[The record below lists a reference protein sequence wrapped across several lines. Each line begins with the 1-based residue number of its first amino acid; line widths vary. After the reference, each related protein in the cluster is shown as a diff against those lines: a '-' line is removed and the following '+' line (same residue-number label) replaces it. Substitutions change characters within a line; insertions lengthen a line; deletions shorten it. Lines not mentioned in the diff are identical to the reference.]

1 MIGYCHF
8 RQGLEHGFGASDQGK
23 HPITPRRT
31 KKTLYPL
38 NGSKLSLI
46 DESRVRAAMVVT
58 PWGESDSLRAR
69 RLPPGPGRPRDEV
82 LANQR
87 ERLFGAMVA
96 SVSERG
102 YIATTVNDLVEIS
115 GVSSRTFYD
124 LFPGKEACFL
134 ATLEALIEAA
144 IAFAA
149 QRAGEAVEDPAP
161 GGVRLP
167 DDGGNGS
174 WEELA
179 SRGMRSFAEM
189 IVAQP
194 AASRLA
200 LVEAYTAGPRALVPL
215 EQAMAGFEWLTRRV
229 LERSPERAEM
239 PAEMVMALMG
249 AQQEIARNRL
259 REGREE
265 ELPRLTDELWDL
277 LLSYRP
283 PPEPLRLGSRP
294 PRARPKT
301 PEPHDH
307 AQRALQALAE
317 VVAETGYAGATV
329 EAVLRR
335 AQMSATTFYANFAG
349 KDDAML
355 AAIDSACSEIVAAIM
370 PAFRRAPDWPH
381 GIRAAFGAMFNF
393 LCSRPALANLAMVE
407 VYAAGLEAMQRRL
420 EALRPLQELIAAGY
434 GPAAK
439 TPQITAEGIVGG
451 VYTLAYR
458 RLREGGAEA
467 LPGLAPICAYIT
479 LSPFVGPDEACRIAN
494 GDGRGRA

>member
-1 MIGYCHF
+1 
-8 RQGLEHGFGASDQGK
+8 
-23 HPITPRRT
+23 
-31 KKTLYPL
+31 
-38 NGSKLSLI
+38 
-46 DESRVRAAMVVT
+46 MVMT
-58 PWGESDSLRAR
+58 PWGESDSLRKR
-69 RLPPGPGRPRDEV
+69 RLPPGPGRPREEV

-96 SVSERG
+96 SVSARG
-102 YIATTVNDLVEIS
+102 YRATTVGHLAEIS

-124 LFPGKEACFL
+124 LFPDKKACFL
-134 ATLEALIEAA
+134 ATLETLIQAA
-144 IAFAA
+144 IAYAA
-149 QRAGEAVEDPAP
+149 QRAGEPVEDPDP
-161 GGVRLP
+161 SGGQLP
-167 DDGGNGS
+167 DGGRDGN
-174 WEELA
+174 WEDGA

-200 LVEAYTAGPRALVPL
+200 LVEVYTVGPQALVPL
-215 EQAMAGFEWLTRRV
+215 EQAMAGFEWLTRQV

-239 PAEMVMALMG
+239 PAEMVLALLG
-249 AQQEIARNRL
+249 SQREIARNRL
-259 REGREE
+259 REGRED

-283 PPEPLRLGSRP
+283 PPQPLRLAGRQPRMRP
-294 PRARPKT
+294 ET

-307 AQRALQALAE
+307 AERALQALAE
-317 VVAETGYAGATV
+317 VVAETGYTSATI
-329 EAVLRR
+329 EAVLKR

-355 AAIDSACSEIVAAIM
+355 AAIDSACAQILAAIM

-381 GIRAAFGAMFNF
+381 GIRAAFGALFNF
-393 LCSRPALANLAMVE
+393 LASRPALANLTMVE

-420 EALRPLQELIAAGY
+420 EALRPLQELIAVGY
-434 GPAAK
+434 ELAPE
-439 TPQITAEGIVGG
+439 TPRVAAEGIIGG

-458 RLREGGAEA
+458 RLREEGAGA
-467 LPGLAPICAYIT
+467 LPSLAPICAYIT
-479 LSPFVGPDEACRIAN
+479 LSPFVGPEEACRVAN